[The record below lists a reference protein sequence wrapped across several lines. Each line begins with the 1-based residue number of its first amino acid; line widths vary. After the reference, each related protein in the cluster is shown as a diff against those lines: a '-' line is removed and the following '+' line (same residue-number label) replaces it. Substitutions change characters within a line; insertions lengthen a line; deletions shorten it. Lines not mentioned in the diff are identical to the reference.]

1 MATEVSY
8 FRIALI
14 AVLAGCIASS
24 CSNDIKTVNLIT
36 KKESYPDL
44 TAKTVSFL
52 YTDSGLI
59 KANITA
65 PELRRFSSTEKPYM
79 EFPTGIKIVYFGEYP
94 DTNSKISA
102 NYAIRWIN
110 DRKWEAKGNVI
121 ARNTKGDVLNT
132 EYMVWDEK
140 KEIIYSDKFV
150 KIKTG
155 TDVILGEGF
164 EADQTFERWKILK
177 VKGTISIDNNK
188 SAANVENK

>member
-1 MATEVSY
+1 MSY
-8 FRIALI
+8 LRTMIQ
-14 AVLAGCIASS
+14 AVLTPCIIFS
-24 CSNDIKTVNLIT
+24 CSNDMKTVNLIS

-52 YTDSGLI
+52 YTDSSLI

-65 PELRRFSSTEKPYM
+65 PELRRYSTIEKPYM
-79 EFPTGIKIVYFGEYP
+79 EFPKGIKIVYFSIYP
-94 DTNSKISA
+94 DTSSKISA

-150 KIKTG
+150 KIATG
-155 TDVILGEGF
+155 TDVIIGEGF
-164 EADQTFERWKILK
+164 EADQTFDHWKILK
-177 VKGTISIDNNK
+177 VKGTISIDNDKN
-188 SAANVENK
+188 AANVENK